1 MSARPLLVVGG
12 GGLAREVLSLVSAV
26 NTAAPAWRVRGV
38 LDDDPARHGGQVS
51 GVPVLGPPELA
62 YDDPD
67 AAVVLCTASPA
78 DRSSR
83 YRLCRRLDL
92 PEQRYAALVHPAA
105 VLAPST
111 EVSPGAVVLAGTVA
125 TADVV
130 IGPHAVVMPSCV
142 LTHDDELA
150 AFATLASGVLLGGGV
165 RIGTGAYVGAGAAV
179 REGRRLGQWC
189 LIGMGSVVLH
199 DVPASETWWGAP
211 ARRRRVD
218 VPAGVDGGTPRP
230 RPGRTEEDR

>member
-12 GGLAREVLSLVSAV
+12 GGLAREVLSLVTAL
-26 NTAAPAWRVRGV
+26 NTVSPAWRVHGV

-62 YDDPD
+62 YDAPD
-67 AAVVLCTASPA
+67 ASVVLCTASPVE
-78 DRSSR
+78 RSSR

-92 PEQRYAALVHPAA
+92 PAERYAALVHPAA

-111 EVSPGAVVLAGTVA
+111 TVSPGAVVLAGTVA

-130 IGPHAVVMPSCV
+130 IGPHAVVMPACV

-150 AFATLASGVLLGGGV
+150 AFATLGSGVLLGGGV
-165 RIGTGAYVGAGAAV
+165 RVGTGAYVGAGAGV

-189 LIGMGSVVLH
+189 LIGMGSLVMH
-199 DVPASETWWGAP
+199 DVPAFETWWGAP
-211 ARRRRVD
+211 ARCRRID
-218 VPAGVDGGTPRP
+218 VPAGVDGAVT
-230 RPGRTEEDR
+230 RPGPASTE